1 MFCCIQKQK
10 SRATLS
16 FFSASYTTI
25 LREMNYYTAKFHLIE
40 VRHDFRTL
48 GKVGGRSE
56 VFSIAVHFKI
66 NCQMLGFIFKTQ
78 FREIHIDKERKRES
92 YSVKKN
98 TNC

>member
-1 MFCCIQKQK
+1 M
-10 SRATLS
+10 SLRS
-16 FFSASYTTI
+16 DTTS
-25 LREMNYYTAKFHLIE
+25 EHW
-40 VRHDFRTL
+40 
-48 GKVGGRSE
+48 GKLEEEAEG
-56 VFSIAVHFKI
+56 FSIAVHFKI